1 MHDPFFKSPVTVE
14 TTNAGDFLTLVSVA
28 EAAIFLIERWPDE
41 HGPRYRAA
49 LQACTS
55 GLATAE
61 LVEDARRAFLAAAG
75 EAGLRVK
82 DEDED
87 EDLTPRIR
95 DQRVPLARLDERR
108 RNRGRMEEEEE
119 FLVCLLARETGIRAG

>member
-1 MHDPFFKSPVTVE
+1 MTSVSARRVGRNKITAPSFGLAMREGDAMHDPFFKSPVTVE
-14 TTNAGDFLTLVSVA
+14 TTNAGDFRTLVSVA
-28 EAAIFLIERWPDE
+28 EAAIFLMERWPAE

-61 LVEDARRAFLAAAG
+61 LVEDARRAFLAAAE

-82 DEDED
+82 DE
-87 EDLTPRIR
+87 
-95 DQRVPLARLDERR
+95 ERHR
-108 RNRGRMEEEEE
+108 
-119 FLVCLLARETGIRAG
+119 

>member
-14 TTNAGDFLTLVSVA
+14 TTNVGEFRTLVSVS
-28 EAAIFLIERWPDE
+28 EAAVFLMEQWPDE

-55 GLATAE
+55 RLATAE
-61 LVEDARRAFLAAAG
+61 LVEGARRSFLAAAE

-87 EDLTPRIR
+87 AD
-95 DQRVPLARLDERR
+95 
-108 RNRGRMEEEEE
+108 
-119 FLVCLLARETGIRAG
+119 